1 MDLVTIITPIYNGEK
16 YLERYFT
23 QIEAIDYENLQ
34 IIVINDGSK
43 DKTSEIVKKYANV
56 DSRIEFI
63 DKRTNEGV
71 SSARNDALKMAR
83 GKFCFFFDCDDT
95 FETQIVEKCV
105 SKVKADTDTVCYNY
119 ASVRRD
125 GNVSKHEFSYRKR
138 VYKKEEILEQILP
151 NSFGISIADL
161 KRYLSGKCGMRQGKE
176 LNGPWR
182 MMYSLEIIR
191 KENIF
196 FRMDLHVG
204 EDTIFTNKYLAV
216 ADVIY
221 TIDEPLYYLH
231 NNDGSAIETYNLD
244 VNRMISGKLQLIKA
258 KNELSFELKSK
269 GMNTYGLWGGEY
281 ILSSVQIGYALAKDK
296 RLSFAEKCKIL
307 KAYHLNVLVIKQW
320 DRLKVKEIIGT
331 KNIKAIPVFLLKI
344 NWIVVTELMLT
355 LFCKMGFKIN

>member
-125 GNVSKHEFSYRKR
+125 GNVSKHEFSYRKC
-138 VYKKEEILEQILP
+138 VYKKRRNTGADTAEFIWNINSRLKKV
-151 NSFGISIADL
+151 SFGQVWNAPR
-161 KRYLSGKCGMRQGKE
+161 KRTEWSVAY
-176 LNGPWR
+176 
-182 MMYSLEIIR
+182 
-191 KENIF
+191 
-196 FRMDLHVG
+196 DV
-204 EDTIFTNKYLAV
+204 FT
-216 ADVIY
+216 
-221 TIDEPLYYLH
+221 
-231 NNDGSAIETYNLD
+231 
-244 VNRMISGKLQLIKA
+244 
-258 KNELSFELKSK
+258 
-269 GMNTYGLWGGEY
+269 
-281 ILSSVQIGYALAKDK
+281 
-296 RLSFAEKCKIL
+296 
-307 KAYHLNVLVIKQW
+307 
-320 DRLKVKEIIGT
+320 
-331 KNIKAIPVFLLKI
+331 
-344 NWIVVTELMLT
+344 
-355 LFCKMGFKIN
+355 